1 MGEQRCDAMRCD
13 MMRHPSND
21 KKFGG
26 DGERFIL
33 ISFLSRRAKVKC
45 GRGGRNFRSPNVGI
59 GKWKA
64 TPPAK
69 VVLPIM
75 RFAYEKEPHFE
86 R

>member
-1 MGEQRCDAMRCD
+1 MGRVNTDAMRCD
-13 MMRHPSND
+13 MIWHLVTIRSS
-21 KKFGG
+21 GG
-26 DGERFIL
+26 MERFIL

-69 VVLPIM
+69 VVLPIKSL
-75 RFAYEKEPHFE
+75 AYEKEPHFE